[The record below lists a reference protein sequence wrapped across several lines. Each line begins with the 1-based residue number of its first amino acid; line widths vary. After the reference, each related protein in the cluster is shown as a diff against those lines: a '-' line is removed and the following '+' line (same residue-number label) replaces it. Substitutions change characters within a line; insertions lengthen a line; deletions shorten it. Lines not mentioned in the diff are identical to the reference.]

1 MTDKNVFS
9 GWIAN
14 LSDGSTLPEGSS
26 QPGKPTPWRQLLNT
40 LKEKELDLRGLRLQK
55 PGVTVHALPP
65 KDCDGYY
72 HAYEIHR
79 IMYKDTYRNFQGV
92 GSVVDDY
99 VFIAWVEEGTNNVYL
114 DVRTLEDSKIH
125 TTLG

>member
-1 MTDKNVFS
+1 MTDKNIFS

-14 LSDGSTLPEGSS
+14 LSDGSALPEGSS
-26 QPGKPTPWRQLLNT
+26 EPGKPTPWRSLLNK
-40 LKEKELDLRGLRLQK
+40 LKSEALKLTGLRLQK
-55 PGVTVHALPP
+55 NGITVHALPS
-65 KDCDGYY
+65 KNCDGYY

-79 IMYKDTYRNFQGV
+79 IMYKNTNRSFQGV

-99 VFIAWVEEGTNNVYL
+99 VFIAWVEDGTNNVYL

>member
-1 MTDKNVFS
+1 MNMKREFS

-14 LSDGSTLPEGSS
+14 LPSGETIPEGSS
-26 QPGKPTPWRQLLNT
+26 EPGKPTPWRQLLNK
-40 LKEKELDLRGLRLQK
+40 LKEEATRLSGLRLQK
-55 PGVTVHALPP
+55 NGITIHAVPP
-65 KDCDGYY
+65 KQCDGYY

-79 IMYKDTYRNFQGV
+79 IMYRDSYRNFQGI
-92 GSVVDDY
+92 GSIVDDH
-99 VFIAWVEEGTNNVYL
+99 VFIAWVEEGTGNVYL